1 MPEVDE
7 TRAGIRMGSTE
18 LVECGRWK
26 VLLWSCS
33 QYGVNMVGGWDRGQ
47 PGGKYDGTPSV

>member
-7 TRAGIRMGSTE
+7 ARAGIRMGSTE